1 MDSGIYVR
9 MSINMR
15 ELIQTEMD
23 KRHMTQ
29 NDISVLLGIASS
41 EVSRYVQGQNPSAT
55 RLEYVA
61 DKLGYDVL
69 IVKRGSKE
77 WRETKKKIGEKDLR
91 QILEEYGLDDKDARI
106 AVGVIRI
113 LLDEKTSKMKK
124 AAGGTG

>member
-29 NDISVLLGIASS
+29 NDISMLLGIASS

-69 IVKRGSKE
+69 ILKRGSKE

-106 AVGVIRI
+106 ALGVIRI

>member
-1 MDSGIYVR
+1 MDSGIYVC

-106 AVGVIRI
+106 ALGVIRI

-124 AAGGTG
+124 AAGGMG

>member
-106 AVGVIRI
+106 ALGVIRI

-124 AAGGTG
+124 AAGGMG

>member
-1 MDSGIYVR
+1 MDSGICIR

-69 IVKRGSKE
+69 ILKRGSKE

-106 AVGVIRI
+106 ALGVIRI

>member
-1 MDSGIYVR
+1 
-9 MSINMR
+9 MR

-106 AVGVIRI
+106 ALGVIRI

-124 AAGGTG
+124 AAGGMG

>member
-69 IVKRGSKE
+69 ILKRGSKE

-124 AAGGTG
+124 AAGGMG

>member
-1 MDSGIYVR
+1 MDSGIYIR

-69 IVKRGSKE
+69 ILKRGSKE

-124 AAGGTG
+124 AAGGMG

>member
-1 MDSGIYVR
+1 MDSGIYIR

-69 IVKRGSKE
+69 ILKRGSKE

>member
-1 MDSGIYVR
+1 MDSGIYVC

-69 IVKRGSKE
+69 ILKRGSKE

-124 AAGGTG
+124 AAGGMG